1 MGFVHLHNH
10 SEYSLL
16 DGACRVSEM
25 AKYAKSLGQ
34 KAIAITDHGTMYGAV
49 AFYNACKKEGIK
61 PIIGCEVYV
70 APHSRFDKT
79 RGNDGAYYHM
89 VLLCKNETGYRNLI
103 KLVSAG
109 FTEGFYVRPRID
121 TQLLLEHKEG
131 LICLSGCIAGY
142 IPSMLLKGLPDVARK
157 YALTL
162 KEAFGEDFYIEL
174 QNHNTQEEEEVFYS
188 LCELAREISV
198 DTVATNDAHYVR
210 RRDADTQAVL
220 MCIQTNSV
228 ITNGRPIGFDTDE
241 FYIKSE
247 DEMKRI
253 FFRIPEA
260 LENTC
265 KIADKCNYDFDFS
278 NIYLPTFTPPDGMS
292 AEEYLKK
299 LTYDGYNKKCADGEI
314 IPLGNEY
321 TDRIDYELSV
331 ISQMGFCEY
340 FLIVSDYV
348 CYAKRNG
355 VSVGPG
361 RGSGAGSLV
370 AYLIG
375 ITDIDSI
382 KYGLMFERFLN
393 PERVSMPDIDVDFA
407 DDRRHLVIEYLTEKY
422 GRDHVCQI
430 ITYNTLAAKAAVRD
444 CGRALG
450 MSYAEVD
457 SVARLI
463 PQRLKITIKDALES
477 PDGEALLNVY
487 NTDSKIRNLLD
498 TAMSIEGMPRNI
510 STHAA
515 GVVITRD
522 TVDSYVPLATN
533 GDTVL
538 TQYDMD
544 AVSKLGLVKFDLLG
558 IKYLTIIDNTIEQIQ
573 KTDKDFD
580 ISKVSIDCQDVYQM
594 ITAGDSEGVF
604 QLESAG
610 MRKLLTQL
618 KPTCIEDIIAA
629 IALYRPGPMDS
640 IPKYLKN
647 RSEPEKISYVSPLL
661 KNILDLTYGV
671 VVYQEQVMEIFRTVA
686 GYTYGKADI
695 VRRLMSK
702 KKSDEMEE
710 HREIFISGAK
720 ERGFTEKDADE
731 LFDNLAGFAKYAF
744 NKSHAASY
752 AFLTYRTAY
761 LKCRYFPEYMASLL
775 TSELG
780 NFSKTSWYITHCQR
794 HGVEVLPPDI
804 NESEKNFTVVRK
816 DGKAKIRFGLFAIKN
831 VGGGFVDNLIKERE
845 SLPFHSFEDFIR
857 RMAKYDSNKKQIE
870 SLIKCGS
877 FDSLGVYRSRLL
889 ASYEELLS
897 AQLETKRRNITGQMD
912 MFDISDKSEDIPSDY
927 VYPDIPE
934 FSLKDKL
941 NFEKEASGLYFSGHM
956 LDDYSRNIGDISPS
970 MISDI
975 YASFENNDG
984 KYKEKQS
991 VTLCGI
997 ITRRTDKN
1005 TKKGDVMAFVTLED
1019 RFSEAEIVIFPKVL
1033 NTCAQYL
1040 TTDSAVAVYGE
1051 ITLDGDDS
1059 FKLLAASVLPL
1070 QDNNRYVPR
1079 KTSAKTRKTVYIKL
1093 PELDGELYRKTV
1105 NLVSIYEDDASE
1117 YKVQLYSEKDKK
1129 YTALNIKITPTEYM
1143 LKTLRDTLG
1152 ENNVVVK

>member
-16 DGACRVSEM
+16 DGACRVTDM
-25 AKYAKSLGQ
+25 AKQAKKLGQ
-34 KAIAITDHGTMYGAV
+34 NAIAITDHGTMYGAV
-49 AFYNACKKEGIK
+49 AFYDACKKEGVK

-79 RGNDGAYYHM
+79 KGTDGEYYHM
-89 VLLCKNETGYRNLI
+89 VLLCKNETGYKNLI
-103 KLVSAG
+103 KLVSLG
-109 FTEGFYVRPRID
+109 FTEGFYSKPRID

-142 IPSMLLKGLPDVARK
+142 IPAMLLKGLPEMAQK

-162 KEAFGEDFYIEL
+162 KNAFGDDFYIEL
-174 QNHNTQEEEEVFYS
+174 QNHNTSEEEEVFYS
-188 LCELAREISV
+188 LCELAQELDIP
-198 DTVATNDAHYVR
+198 TVATNDAHYVKR
-210 RRDADTQAVL
+210 SDADTQAVL

-228 ITNGRPIGFDTDE
+228 ITNGRPIGFETDE

-260 LENTC
+260 LENTE
-265 KIADKCNYDFDFS
+265 KIADKCNFDFDFS
-278 NIYLPTFTPPDGMS
+278 KLFLPVFTPPNGLS
-292 AEEYLKK
+292 AEEYLRSLVYK
-299 LTYDGYNKKCADGEI
+299 GYEEKCKNGVITPE
-314 IPLGNEY
+314 GNEY
-321 TDRIDYELSV
+321 TDRIEYELSV
-331 ISQMGFCEY
+331 ISKMGFCEY

-348 CYAKRNG
+348 LYAKNNG
-355 VSVGPG
+355 ISVGPG

-382 KYGLMFERFLN
+382 SYGLMFERFLN

-407 DDRRHLVIEYLTEKY
+407 DDRRHLVIEYLTRKY

-450 MSYAEVD
+450 MPYSEVD
-457 SVARLI
+457 SVVRLI
-463 PQRLKITIKDALES
+463 PQRLKITIKDALSSLE
-477 PDGEALLNVY
+477 GEPLLKLY
-487 NTDSKIRNLLD
+487 NSDEKVRTLLD

-515 GVVITRD
+515 GVVITKD

-533 GDTVL
+533 SDAVL

-558 IKYLTIIDNTIEQIQ
+558 IKYLTIIDNTVEQI
-573 KTDKDFD
+573 KKDREDFD
-580 ISKVSIDCQDVYQM
+580 IYNIPMDCADVYKM
-594 ITAGDSEGVF
+594 ITAGDCEGLF

-618 KPTCIEDIIAA
+618 KPSCIEDIIAA

-640 IPKYLKN
+640 IPKYLEN
-647 RSEPEKISYVSPLL
+647 RANPENISYPTPLL
-661 KNILDLTYGV
+661 KDILDITNGV

-702 KKSDEMEE
+702 KKSDEMEA
-710 HREIFISGAK
+710 HREIFVKGAA
-720 ERGFTEKDADE
+720 ERDMSSRDANE

-761 LKCRYFPEYMASLL
+761 LKCKFFPEYMASLL

-780 NFSKTSWYITHCQR
+780 NFSKISWYITHCQR
-794 HGVEVLPPDI
+794 NGIDVLPPDV
-804 NESEKNFTVVRK
+804 NESGKYFNVVKK
-816 DGKAKIRFGLFAIKN
+816 DGTAMIRFGLFAVKN
-831 VGGGFVDNLIKERE
+831 VGGAFVDNIISERAH
-845 SLPFHSFEDFIR
+845 SAFLSFEDFIR

-870 SLIKCGS
+870 SLIKCGA
-877 FDSLGVYRSRLL
+877 FDSFGIYRSRLL
-889 ASYEELLS
+889 AVFEEMLDAELGV
-897 AQLETKRRNITGQMD
+897 KRRNITGQMD
-912 MFDISDKSEDIPSDY
+912 MFDMTDTNAEVSYDY
-927 VYPDIPE
+927 AYPDIPE

-941 NFEKEASGLYFSGHM
+941 NFEKEASGLYFSGHL
-956 LDDYSRNIGDISPS
+956 LDNYSKNIADIKPTQ
-970 MISDI
+970 ISDI
-975 YASFENNDG
+975 VSSFESEGG
-984 KYKEKQS
+984 KYPEKHP
-991 VTLCGI
+991 VVLCGI
-997 ITRRTDKN
+997 ISRRVNKN
-1005 TKKGDVMAFVTLED
+1005 TKKGDLMAFVTLED
-1019 RFSEAEIVIFPKVL
+1019 RFSEIEAVIFPKVL
-1033 NTCAQYL
+1033 NTSTSYL
-1040 TTDSAVAVYGE
+1040 LQDTAVAIYGE
-1051 ITLDGDDS
+1051 VTCDEEGAKI
-1059 FKLLAASVLPL
+1059 LATSVLRL
-1070 QDNNRYVPR
+1070 RENSDYTTEIKKDKKTMYV
-1079 KTSAKTRKTVYIKL
+1079 KL
-1093 PELDGELYRKTV
+1093 PDFEGDVYKQAVGLISV
-1105 NLVSIYEDDASE
+1105 YEDDASE
-1117 YKVQLYSEKDKK
+1117 YSVVIYSQKDKK
-1129 YTALNIKITPTEYM
+1129 YSKASIKITPTKFLIKSLEE
-1143 LKTLRDTLG
+1143 LIG
-1152 ENNVVVK
+1152 QGNVVIK